1 MPAFLPLA
9 FFQGWILSGI
19 WTRAVL
25 RGAMIDMVRLPASLI
40 RHTRFPS
47 LPPCLHMGSPSRFN
61 ILHVEARKSMW
72 HPRGEENVLWVPS
85 AWNLEALSL
94 G

>member
-9 FFQGWILSGI
+9 FFQGWVLSGI
-19 WTRAVL
+19 WTRMGL

-40 RHTRFPS
+40 RHSRFPS
-47 LPPCLHMGSPSRFN
+47 PPPWVHMGSPPRFN
-61 ILHVEARKSMW
+61 ILHVEARQSMW
-72 HPRGEENVLWVPS
+72 LPRGEENVLWAPS
-85 AWNLEALSL
+85 VWILKALGL